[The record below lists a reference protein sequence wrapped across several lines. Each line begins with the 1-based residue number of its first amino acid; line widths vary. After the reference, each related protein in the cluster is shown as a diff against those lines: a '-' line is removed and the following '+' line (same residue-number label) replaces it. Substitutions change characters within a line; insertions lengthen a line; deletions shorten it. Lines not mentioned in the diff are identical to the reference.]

1 MTRAA
6 YAAAAGSNTMSST
19 AREQGARRGA
29 IRGGSPHVAVQ
40 HHGYFHC
47 YIAVFLRHTMVI
59 VGYDCAVHDEIAD
72 AGLTRA
78 PNDNEHRARQ

>member
-1 MTRAA
+1 
-6 YAAAAGSNTMSST
+6 MSST
-19 AREQGARRGA
+19 AHEQGARRGA

-40 HHGYFHC
+40 HHGYF
-47 YIAVFLRHTMVI
+47 IVIPLFSLRHTMVT
-59 VGYDCAVHDEIAD
+59 VGYDCAVRDEIAD

>member
-6 YAAAAGSNTMSST
+6 YAAAAAGSNTMSST

-40 HHGYFHC
+40 HHGYF
-47 YIAVFLRHTMVI
+47 IVI
-59 VGYDCAVHDEIAD
+59 SLFSFVI
-72 AGLTRA
+72 
-78 PNDNEHRARQ
+78 P